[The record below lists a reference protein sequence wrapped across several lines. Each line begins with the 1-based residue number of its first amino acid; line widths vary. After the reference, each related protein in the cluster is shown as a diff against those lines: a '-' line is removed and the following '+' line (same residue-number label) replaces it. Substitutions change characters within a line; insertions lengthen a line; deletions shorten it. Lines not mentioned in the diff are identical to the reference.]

1 MENVWKSLSQ
11 GWKQG
16 LGFVGIGCEGKA
28 GWDPVLCCCA
38 MEMASFKHL
47 QHSSWNQG
55 WEQGDPAC
63 NVAPPGLFFSPQEA
77 EEAPLGSVQN
87 RTSEFSQKHLKILV
101 APSTVGLVFFFL
113 QREL

>member
-1 MENVWKSLSQ
+1 MGSSAL
-11 GWKQG
+11 
-16 LGFVGIGCEGKA
+16 LA
-28 GWDPVLCCCA
+28 CCCA
-38 MEMASFKHL
+38 MEMVSFKHL

-101 APSTVGLVFFFL
+101 VPSTVGLVLVFFL
-113 QREL
+113 RREL